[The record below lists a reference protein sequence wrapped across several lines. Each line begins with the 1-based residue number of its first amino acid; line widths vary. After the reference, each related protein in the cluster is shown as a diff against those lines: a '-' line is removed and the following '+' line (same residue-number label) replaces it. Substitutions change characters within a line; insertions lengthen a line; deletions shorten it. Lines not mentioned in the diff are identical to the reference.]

1 MPAPSGRRARAR
13 RAPRH
18 AADVRGA
25 SFAAGTDALGQLAAS
40 GARVSASVVD
50 LTTGDS
56 LLSIDD
62 TVAMPTASLGKVLL
76 LIELSARMRA
86 RDELAQGL
94 VERSVEDS
102 VGDSGLWQHLQAPVL
117 PTADLAALIGGV
129 SDNLATNVL
138 LRRFGLD
145 AVRSR
150 AEELGLRHTAL
161 LDRVRDRRGPDD
173 APQLSIGATGEL
185 ARLFAGLA
193 RGQVIDSMTSSRVI
207 GWLSLGADL
216 SMVASAFGLD
226 PLAHRALDHGIQL
239 INKTGTDAGV
249 RAEAGAVRGPSG
261 AVAYAVAVQF
271 DDESMPARLRVLE
284 AMRAVGTDLL
294 EYVAGP

>member
-25 SFAAGTDALGQLAAS
+25 SFAAGTDALGELAAS

-102 VGDSGLWQHLQAPVL
+102 VGD
-117 PTADLAALIGGV
+117 
-129 SDNLATNVL
+129 
-138 LRRFGLD
+138 
-145 AVRSR
+145 
-150 AEELGLRHTAL
+150 
-161 LDRVRDRRGPDD
+161 
-173 APQLSIGATGEL
+173 
-185 ARLFAGLA
+185 
-193 RGQVIDSMTSSRVI
+193 
-207 GWLSLGADL
+207 
-216 SMVASAFGLD
+216 
-226 PLAHRALDHGIQL
+226 
-239 INKTGTDAGV
+239 
-249 RAEAGAVRGPSG
+249 
-261 AVAYAVAVQF
+261 
-271 DDESMPARLRVLE
+271 
-284 AMRAVGTDLL
+284 
-294 EYVAGP
+294 